1 MLTFFFWGIF
11 VLVNI
16 VGGESATDSL
26 ELERHE
32 GSLCKFHFTCG
43 FPRPVFF
50 VCKTGWKERLV
61 YVR

>member
-1 MLTFFFWGIF
+1 MLTFFWCIF